1 MEIKQ
6 VILLTIGVTKI
17 KCRRIILTKEMNGI
31 YNENTDERK

>member
-17 KCRRIILTKEMNGI
+17 KYRRIILTKEMNGI